1 MKTKIDKVR
10 QDVGDL
16 YDSQSRKLFDGIIG
30 MGPKAFYKEGPLHKF
45 KDTNLL
51 EKLIKHFE
59 KKEEYEKCGELKKI
73 GEKLENID

>member
-30 MGPKAFYKEGPLHKF
+30 MGPKAFYKGALSNVLRGMGASLVLVLYDEMQAFFTKA
-45 KDTNLL
+45 K
-51 EKLIKHFE
+51 
-59 KKEEYEKCGELKKI
+59 
-73 GEKLENID
+73 